1 MDFPGGARSKEPVCQ
16 CRRQKRCRFDPWVR
30 KVPWRRQW
38 APTPVFLPG
47 TSHDRGAWW
56 ATAHRSQLDMTEATE
71 RIHTQVFSPIL
82 WVAFLHCIDSVI
94 LSTFLIFMK
103 SNVSMFSFV
112 LCLIQ
117 GQEDPQPFP

>member
-1 MDFPGGARSKEPVCQ
+1 M
-16 CRRQKRCRFDPWVR
+16 
-30 KVPWRRQW
+30 
-38 APTPVFLPG
+38 
-47 TSHDRGAWW
+47 HRGAWW
-56 ATAHRSQLDMTEATE
+56 ATAHRSQLDMTEVTE
-71 RIHTQVFSPIL
+71 HIHTQVFSPIL
-82 WVAFLHCIDSVI
+82 WGAFLHGIDSVI

>member
-1 MDFPGGARSKEPVCQ
+1 MGSVPGLGRSPGGGHGNPLQYSCLENPM
-16 CRRQKRCRFDPWVR
+16 
-30 KVPWRRQW
+30 
-38 APTPVFLPG
+38 
-47 TSHDRGAWW
+47 HRGAWW